1 MLSILLRDLLLEHP
15 IGPLHRPVMLG
26 VFACVTATSSGGG
39 SGHYRVAVT
48 EYPVEPA
55 LAYSYSYNT
64 PGRMATAS
72 SAWSFNYNPAYIPPA
87 RNNVKAGLLVRV
99 QNDST
104 AVPLSCINNRYG
116 TATTPPISTSVLY
129 FLVREQTL

>member
-1 MLSILLRDLLLEHP
+1 
-15 IGPLHRPVMLG
+15 MLG

-55 LAYSYSYNT
+55 LAYSYSYNA

-99 QNDST
+99 QNDTT
-104 AVPLSCINNRYG
+104 ALDPQTGLPRGLSGMEAVVLRPDNTSWER
-116 TATTPPISTSVLY
+116 TAEDPRIVLVDPTT
-129 FLVREQTL
+129 